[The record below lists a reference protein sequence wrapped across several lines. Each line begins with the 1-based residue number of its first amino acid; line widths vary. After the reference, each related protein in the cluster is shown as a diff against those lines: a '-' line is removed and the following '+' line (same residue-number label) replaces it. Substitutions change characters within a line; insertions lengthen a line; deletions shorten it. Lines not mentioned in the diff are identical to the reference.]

1 MLRYKLACV
10 GLSVC
15 VGISLTACDKREP
28 IEITATTAATTQA
41 AVTMAAR
48 ETTPAATTEAGKKI
62 EINSETSGARAESST
77 DIPEE
82 TSPAIKTSILTE
94 MCSVVAVDSRTY
106 SLRKESGELIT
117 LKTTGETTVSNG
129 IVVGSNVV
137 ASYEA
142 TENGNIIGVYA
153 LILVD
158 TPADEGTGESLG
170 SGAEGN
176 GTDGTKP
183 AETTT
188 AALAETTEFVDRELE
203 EAIQEELAKLETPA
217 AQSITGVITQF
228 TPSGIELIVD
238 FDDRTRRIVAN
249 VDSNTQVEEGLS
261 VKDSVTVYYTGT
273 MSYEAISG
281 VVSIKSNY

>member
-15 VGISLTACDKREP
+15 VGISLTACAKREP

-62 EINSETSGARAESST
+62 EINSEISGARAESST

-94 MCSVVAVDSRTY
+94 MCSVVAVDSHTY

-158 TPADEGTGESLG
+158 TPADEGTGDSLG

-176 GTDGTKP
+176 GTDGAKP

-238 FDDRTRRIVAN
+238 FDDRTRHIVAN
-249 VDSNTQVEEGLS
+249 VDSNTKVEEGLS